1 MIRSNGARARALAIG
16 LLLLAGACAGDDSP
30 SATPTTSPASTAS
43 TTATATAPAPASSTT
58 SVPAVTTTAGDGARL
73 IEVVYAG
80 GQVAGGVQRR
90 SVQIGEKVRLRVE
103 SDVADEVHV
112 HTYDLRAAVA
122 PGQPAVIAFVT
133 SIPGRHE
140 VELENKHKQLLVLE
154 VR

>member
-1 MIRSNGARARALAIG
+1 MIRCNVARARALAAA
-16 LLLLAGACAGDDSP
+16 LLLLAGGCAGDDSP
-30 SATPTTSPASTAS
+30 TTPTTTAS
-43 TTATATAPAPASSTT
+43 TTPTTTALTTAPAPASSTT
-58 SVPAVTTTAGDGARL
+58 SVAAGSTTVADGARL

-80 GQVAGGVQRR
+80 GQIAGGAQRR

-122 PGQPAVIAFVT
+122 PGQPAVIEFVT

-140 VELENKHKQLLVLE
+140 IELEKKRKELLVLE